1 MADLTGPDSW
11 FTFKLFKLDPGFLDL
26 DVSDWPDSPE
36 YQSSRENVMVL
47 NVINDPAERGVKMG
61 SDFLAAARS
70 EPHFQSVLQVTEKS
84 RKSKPNLR
92 SRKRKHD

>member
-1 MADLTGPDSW
+1 MADLAGPDSW
-11 FTFKLFKLDPGFLDL
+11 FTFKLLKLDPGFLDL

-36 YQSSRENVMVL
+36 YQSSRENVMAL

-70 EPHFQSVLQVTEKS
+70 EPHFQNVLQVTEK
-84 RKSKPNLR
+84 KPQE
-92 SRKRKHD
+92 